1 LSLERVEQR
10 WQDAAVPE
18 IARRSAPLHAL
29 VAFARPVAYENN
41 QVVLGLPASKAFAKP
56 MVEAPQNLGVV
67 TEVVGQALGQ
77 ATSVRFVLLDGE
89 SGGEDAA
96 EPQEQEQV
104 SEDEFL
110 SRITQEFDARE
121 VVDS

>member
-1 LSLERVEQR
+1 LTLDRIEQR
-10 WQDAAVPE
+10 WQDAVVPE

-29 VAFARPVAYENN
+29 IAPARPVSYANG
-41 QVVLGLPASKAFAKP
+41 QVVLGLPSSKAFAKP
-56 MVEAPQNLGVV
+56 MVEAPQNLALV

-77 ATSVRFVLLDGE
+77 PTSVRFVLLDEETAGVP
-89 SGGEDAA
+89 A

-110 SRITQEFDARE
+110 SRITQEFDAR